1 MATDIG
7 ETDKVLDAEEQ
18 LAEGLRLISGSSFGK
33 ESRRE
38 FRNGWTRWVHWC
50 IDAGVDPLGATWEQ
64 TLECLLSDERMRSV
78 KGALRCVYRAR
89 GVASP
94 SDDRRLENALGMA
107 RRPSA
112 DSYVGSSRL
121 RISLHLSDYL
131 AWCHR
136 RHKNP
141 ASVSVEEVA
150 EYLSS
155 LGTRM
160 TYRQVRSVNV
170 SVSLYLMEQ
179 GHPPTEAHP
188 LVMAALKQL
197 RGKGSAMK
205 SVPTGGDGKRPDRRG
220 VYFKQQW
227 EEWRDAQGI
236 ALGGATVADV
246 LQYLQGYGHQ
256 RTAVRRLKSL
266 RKAFGDREPAFC
278 SEEVADWL
286 VEFQARLEG
295 GEVPG
300 HLALHVGRA
309 QPILDEW
316 AAARAARASAEGM
329 VPVGLT
335 REEMERVR
343 VGQRPY
349 LEPRTLAKR
358 AYLWADFSE
367 WRKSRGIPLESVEP
381 AHVRVYLEALAETS
395 AMGTMWHIVRAVSFG
410 FEEHGFLHNP
420 CVSDEVKGYMSDLE
434 IERKE
439 AVAQVDPIRFTD
451 LKAIYESAC
460 ELRRG
465 ERLAR
470 ADLRGVHTASLLR
483 LMHDGMLRG
492 GEAAG
497 ARWGDLS
504 RSEDGTGSLLLTR
517 SKTDRLGLGE
527 YTYVSAFALQH
538 LDMLRDLRRFYGKAV
553 GEGDRI
559 FGAGL
564 DSIRRLIIGGCAAV
578 GLEGRFGTHSLR
590 VGAAQDLAVAGFSLP
605 MIMVAGRWKSPEM
618 PARYIRNLKV
628 LESAMP
634 QLQGMLETDQ
644 HRLGPDARGIDVLSR
659 YDIVRFVR

>member
-1 MATDIG
+1 
-7 ETDKVLDAEEQ
+7 
-18 LAEGLRLISGSSFGK
+18 
-33 ESRRE
+33 
-38 FRNGWTRWVHWC
+38 
-50 IDAGVDPLGATWEQ
+50 
-64 TLECLLSDERMRSV
+64 
-78 KGALRCVYRAR
+78 
-89 GVASP
+89 
-94 SDDRRLENALGMA
+94 
-107 RRPSA
+107 
-112 DSYVGSSRL
+112 
-121 RISLHLSDYL
+121 
-131 AWCHR
+131 
-136 RHKNP
+136 
-141 ASVSVEEVA
+141 
-150 EYLSS
+150 
-155 LGTRM
+155 
-160 TYRQVRSVNV
+160 
-170 SVSLYLMEQ
+170 
-179 GHPPTEAHP
+179 
-188 LVMAALKQL
+188 
-197 RGKGSAMK
+197 MK
-205 SVPTGGDGKRPDRRG
+205 SVPTGGDGKRPAMRSLH
-220 VYFKQQW
+220 FKRQW

-246 LQYLQGYGHQ
+246 LQYLQGYEEHRSAG
-256 RTAVRRLKSL
+256 RRVKGL
-266 RKAFGDREPAFC
+266 RDCCGDQEPALW
-278 SEEVADWL
+278 SEEVQEWL
-286 VEFQARLEG
+286 SRFHARLSC

-300 HLALHVGRA
+300 HLAVHVSKV

-316 AAARAARASAEGM
+316 AAARAARASAEGR

-343 VGQRPY
+343 VGQGPY
-349 LEPRTLAKR
+349 LEPDTLARR
-358 AYLWADFSE
+358 AYVWAQFSE

-410 FEEHGFLHNP
+410 FEEHGFLHNAA
-420 CVSDEVKGYMSDLE
+420 VSDEVKGYMSNLE

-439 AVAQVDPIRFTD
+439 AAAQVDPLRFTD
-451 LKAIYESAC
+451 LKAICESAC

-527 YTYVSAFALQH
+527 CTYVSAFALQH

-553 GEGDRI
+553 GENDKI
-559 FGAGL
+559 FGGAL
-564 DSIRRLIIGGCAAV
+564 DSIARLIIRGCADT

-605 MIMVAGRWKSPEM
+605 MIMLAGRWKSPEM

-628 LESAMP
+628 LESAMA
-634 QLQGMLETDQ
+634 QMQGMLETDQ